1 MFEGLQLLADE
12 AGGRA
17 LANLGATMIV
27 WESNLN
33 SDPIVSASARRVTI
47 GTHGYVDSVK
57 DAMGIASDDD
67 PAVFFQC
74 AAYGKGKGRG
84 AYTGVGMSDLRK
96 LRCILDREVAQQN
109 K

>member
-1 MFEGLQLLADE
+1 MRSVQVVEGRSLFEGLQLLADE

-17 LANLGATMIV
+17 LANLGATVIA

-47 GTHGYVDSVK
+47 GTHGYVESVK

-67 PAVFFQC
+67 PAVF
-74 AAYGKGKGRG
+74 
-84 AYTGVGMSDLRK
+84 SN
-96 LRCILDREVAQQN
+96 AQRMERA
-109 K
+109 KEDVLIRVWA